1 MIESSSK
8 IKENNNFTITS
19 FTLMDFLLQTDEVSI
34 LTETLVKLKKNIYK
48 ILLK

>member
-19 FTLMDFLLQTDEVSI
+19 FTLMDFLLQTDEVSFLDVSKI
-34 LTETLVKLKKNIYK
+34 KKNIYK